1 MLRQLS
7 GIDMVLVGGQAIN
20 VWANLYLPRIEA
32 LRTEGPFTSKDVDFL
47 GDKPA
52 VKECARRLNL
62 GKAIFDAPFAREA
75 PVNSGIVQYVDNAG
89 VERTIDVL
97 STVLGV
103 NEHDVRKTAARVDI
117 GGQPVRVMHPVL
129 CVQGRGPLIL
139 QLGRKDGHTLKQLRA
154 SILCAREF
162 LADLVSVQRPREVYG
177 WNEHLFAYATSREG
191 IELYKRHRIDVFKAV
206 LVDDRLEEKFRRL
219 RYPQMLRQVQFKRR
233 NLERDR

>member
-1 MLRQLS
+1 LLRQLS
-7 GIDMVLVGGQAIN
+7 GIDMVLVVGQAIN

-62 GKAIFDAPFAREA
+62 GKAIFDAPFAREV

-103 NEHDVRKTAARVDI
+103 NL
-117 GGQPVRVMHPVL
+117 QPIHRETPV
-129 CVQGRGPLIL
+129 
-139 QLGRKDGHTLKQLRA
+139 
-154 SILCAREF
+154 
-162 LADLVSVQRPREVYG
+162 
-177 WNEHLFAYATSREG
+177 W
-191 IELYKRHRIDVFKAV
+191 
-206 LVDDRLEEKFRRL
+206 
-219 RYPQMLRQVQFKRR
+219 
-233 NLERDR
+233 